1 MSKQLPLWERVS
13 GNRQASR
20 RLLLAVRGDVSG
32 AHGDAIRKE
41 GGEAQRSDERG
52 VFA

>member
-20 RLLLAVRGDVSG
+20 RLLLA
-32 AHGDAIRKE
+32 IRKE